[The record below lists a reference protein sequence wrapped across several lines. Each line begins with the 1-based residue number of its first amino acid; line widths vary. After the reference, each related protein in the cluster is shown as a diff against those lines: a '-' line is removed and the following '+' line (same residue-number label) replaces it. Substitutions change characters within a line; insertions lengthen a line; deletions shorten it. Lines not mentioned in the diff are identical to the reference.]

1 MTETNSN
8 GTITI
13 ALKELDPDPKNVRR
27 TYTESGIRE
36 LAASIKANGFL
47 QNPVVRSGKKG
58 RYFVIASGRRLAG
71 LGCLSRQAMSQL
83 TFLFQFHTFGF
94 LQSSH
99 RRE

>member
-1 MTETNSN
+1 MTETNST

-13 ALKELDPDPKNVRR
+13 TLNELDPDPKNVRR

-36 LAASIKANGFL
+36 LAASIKANGL
-47 QNPVVRSGKKG
+47 LRNPVVRSGKKG
-58 RYFVIASGRRLAG
+58 RYFGMLAG
-71 LGCLSRQAMSQL
+71 GGLPHFGCLSRPAMSQP
-83 TFLFQFHTFGF
+83 TFLSQFHTFAF